1 MQSHIASFPVHSH
14 IQFCF
19 QEQSKK
25 QRGRNDLGTRLV
37 YHVYLWHSF
46 KLIASEIKGVEL
58 CESGEGGESGELVGV
73 EEEAPEMWAAE
84 EWGD

>member
-1 MQSHIASFPVHSH
+1 M
-14 IQFCF
+14 
-19 QEQSKK
+19 
-25 QRGRNDLGTRLV
+25 